1 MRRVIY
7 ALVSVVVVIVAIS
20 LMQFHVSHG
29 PVMNNSN
36 AVSALLNGVPRPTVC
51 IVGSLSNPYV
61 ASIAKG
67 LGMVNVPFTVESWL
81 PGNASCS
88 MVVIE
93 DDLLSLNSS
102 YYRREVINYLGRG
115 IPVEVVGSNAGNAL
129 LNLIGNFISER
140 ATVVIGEPGP
150 PNKTVIP
157 ELPSGITAVMVTM
170 IPSKNASRFVTGWD
184 IFEGLPS
191 NNLTYAVLRGG
202 WRDYDSM
209 LTDMN
214 NKLYA
219 PVPTLTLGGVP
230 RIKFQSS
237 ATSTTVFIQGF
248 TYVGYVGWYSSSTY
262 DWYGELA
269 GEQWAMVKFYYA
281 YQQSPPGPYWWFL
294 NLIQHEVEGFSTSD
308 PSLGFIPCYAGEGV
322 NAYSNTYPPGQVF
335 WSAAPTG
342 SSSSQQTI
350 SYTLSAGPSGVYV
363 QVSETV
369 TQGTIGWGYS
379 GNPSLGQDKW
389 TWNFNNPEIGY
400 TYVVIP
406 SDIFMLDPSKPGGY
420 PPLYETINFTSTF
433 GNFLGC
439 FNSPSPITVTV
450 DVFTNQVT
458 VVSSST

>member
-1 MRRVIY
+1 MVMRRVIY
-7 ALVSVVVVIVAIS
+7 ALVSVAVVIVAIS
-20 LMQFHVSHG
+20 LMQLHMSHG
-29 PVMNNSN
+29 SMVNNSN
-36 AVSALLNGVPRPTVC
+36 ALSALLSSVPRPTVC
-51 IVGSLSNPYV
+51 IVGSLSSPYV

-67 LGMVNVPFTVESWL
+67 LGMVNAPFTVESEL
-81 PGNASCS
+81 PGNASCN
-88 MVVIE
+88 MIVIE

-115 IPVEVVGSNAGNAL
+115 VSIEVVGPPNAGNAL
-129 LNLIGNFISER
+129 LNLIGGFIGER

-150 PNKTVIP
+150 PNKTVISR
-157 ELPSGITAVMVTM
+157 LPSDVTAVMIIM
-170 IPSKNASRFVTGWD
+170 MPSKNASRFVTGWD
-184 IFEGLPS
+184 IFEGLPL
-191 NNLTYAVLRGG
+191 NNLTYAVLRG
-202 WRDYDSM
+202 WRDYNSM

-214 NKLYA
+214 NKLY
-219 PVPTLTLGGVP
+219 VPASTLMLGVP
-230 RIKFQSS
+230 RIEFQSS
-237 ATSTTVFIQGF
+237 ATSTTVFIEGF
-248 TYVGYVGWYSSSTY
+248 AFVGYVGWYSSSTY
-262 DWYGELA
+262 DWFGELA

-281 YQQSPPGPYWWFL
+281 YQQSPGPYWWFL
-294 NLIQHEVEGFSTSD
+294 NLIQHEVEGFPTSD
-308 PSLGFIPCYAGEGV
+308 PSLGFVPCYADEGV
-322 NAYSNTYPPGQVF
+322 NAYSNIYPGQVF
-335 WSAAPTG
+335 WGAAPTG

-379 GNPSLGQDKW
+379 GNPSLGQDLW

-458 VVSSST
+458 VISSST